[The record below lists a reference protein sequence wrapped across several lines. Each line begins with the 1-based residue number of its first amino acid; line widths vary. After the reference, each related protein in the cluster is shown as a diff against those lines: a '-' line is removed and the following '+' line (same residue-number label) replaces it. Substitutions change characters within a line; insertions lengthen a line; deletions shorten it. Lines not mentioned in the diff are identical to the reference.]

1 MPFSKV
7 YLSTPDFWMI
17 ILYYI
22 FISSIIVIFH
32 KKKIK
37 LLKLILGD
45 GIKVFFKK
53 YWKKLITSFVII
65 AVICNILKIIPKNL
79 KIYFVDVGQ
88 R

>member
-1 MPFSKV
+1 MV
-7 YLSTPDFWMI
+7 

-22 FISSIIVIFH
+22 FLSSIIFLFH
-32 KKKIK
+32 KKKISF
-37 LLKLILGD
+37 LKFILGD

-65 AVICNILKIIPKNL
+65 AVICNILKIIPKKL

-88 R
+88 RRLLCYKKPYG